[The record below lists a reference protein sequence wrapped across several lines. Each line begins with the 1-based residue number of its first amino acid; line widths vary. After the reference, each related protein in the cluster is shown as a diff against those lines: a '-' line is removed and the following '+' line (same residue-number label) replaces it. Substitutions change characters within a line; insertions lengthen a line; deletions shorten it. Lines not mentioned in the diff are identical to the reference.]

1 MIERAG
7 DHAFDYPLHGGQ
19 GSIRMQWHFLDTSRL
34 PVAVQT
40 WQLPPGASE
49 GMHTHDPNQQPL
61 DELYLVLAG
70 TGRMHVDDDTYDIA
84 VGDGVLAA
92 AGSQHDLA
100 NTGVDTLRVLVIRGP
115 PDRTDWSGFGTAQ
128 AGRRARDARQDTS
141 PMSSAQ
147 TRG

>member
-7 DHAFDYPLHGGQ
+7 EHAFDYTLHGGH

-49 GMHTHDPNQQPL
+49 GMHTHDPDEQPL

-70 TGRMHVDDDTYDIA
+70 TGRMHLDDQTHDIA

-92 AGSQHDLA
+92 AGTRHDLV
-100 NTGVDTLRVLVIRGP
+100 NTGSDTLWILVIWGP
-115 PDRTDWSGFGTAQ
+115 PGTTAWSSLGTAQ
-128 AGRRARDARQDTS
+128 AGQRARDPRQGTS

-147 TRG
+147 TRE